1 MPWGSPFDDGRTAL
15 FVTLAGSNFD
25 FFGDLLYLVVNF
37 TYGGYQHIG
46 LVIASITAFVA
57 PAIACALRNDF
68 FRKFVATGRT
78 ISLELYQKINP
89 GRFRSHWCWASF
101 PKFLQWLLAW
111 LLLLGL
117 VPLLLLLWTFV
128 LLGTLVLGV
137 NMKLFALPRFL
148 RFYHRLLNDPKED
161 QVVALNYALFFEL
174 TLESVPQI
182 CVVIINEWLTPS
194 PWSPLAIV
202 TLSGS
207 IFFATCLLWKFGYRI
222 CMKGPREG
230 LRVPVLACNQ
240 DQADAIKKFT
250 TSRPETVLKKHEQPA
265 VSEKNSRDASRTCM
279 SVEAQKV

>member
-25 FFGDLLYLVVNF
+25 FFGDLLYFVVNF
-37 TYGGYQHIG
+37 TYGGYQHIS
-46 LVIASITAFVA
+46 LVITSIAAFVA

-78 ISLELYQKINP
+78 ISAFLYEKIIPERLRHDYLRENP
-89 GRFRSHWCWASF
+89 WPNL

-117 VPLLLLLWTFV
+117 VPLLLLFWTLV

-137 NMKLFALPRFL
+137 NMKLFALPHFL
-148 RFYHRLLNDPKED
+148 RFYQRLLKDHKEDQTARDHDAD

-182 CVVIINEWLTPS
+182 CVVIINEWLTPG

-202 TLSGS
+202 TLS
-207 IFFATCLLWKFGYRI
+207 RH
-222 CMKGPREG
+222 
-230 LRVPVLACNQ
+230 
-240 DQADAIKKFT
+240 DIKAWRLCPCT
-250 TSRPETVLKKHEQPA
+250 TPLPLIA
-265 VSEKNSRDASRTCM
+265 
-279 SVEAQKV
+279 

>member
-25 FFGDLLYLVVNF
+25 FFGDLLYFVVNF

-46 LVIASITAFVA
+46 LVITSIAAFVA

-68 FRKFVATGRT
+68 FRKFVATGCT
-78 ISLELYQKINP
+78 ISAFHYEKIIPERLKHDYLKENP
-89 GRFRSHWCWASF
+89 WPNLPR
-101 PKFLQWLLAW
+101 FLQWLLAW

-117 VPLLLLLWTFV
+117 VPLLLLLWTLV

-148 RFYHRLLNDPKED
+148 SFYKWLLNEDQAARNHDAD

-182 CVVIINEWLTPS
+182 CVVIINEWLTPD

-207 IFFATCLLWKFGYRI
+207 IFFAACLLWKFGYRI
-222 CMKGPREG
+222 CRKGLSEG
-230 LRVPVLACNQ
+230 LQVPVLACNQ
-240 DQADAIKKFT
+240 DQADTIKEFT
-250 TSRPETVLKKHEQPA
+250 TSRTEPVLEVH
-265 VSEKNSRDASRTCM
+265 
-279 SVEAQKV
+279 